1 MSAVVGEV
9 DDESSSK
16 FLFVLVQLETKILYN
31 ICECL
36 GNLLNYKPHKLI
48 GKLGEQFPVI

>member
-36 GNLLNYKPHKLI
+36 GNLLNYKPHRLI